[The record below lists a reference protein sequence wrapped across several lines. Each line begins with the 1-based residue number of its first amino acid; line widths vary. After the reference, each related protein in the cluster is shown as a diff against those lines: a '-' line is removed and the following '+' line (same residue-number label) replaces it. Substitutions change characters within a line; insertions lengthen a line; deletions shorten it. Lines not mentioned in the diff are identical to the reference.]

1 MEGNLKKMKVN
12 WNQDN
17 IDYALKLGNTS
28 ILMNE
33 HIGKYIK
40 ISFAGQINCVVC
52 GRLTKKA
59 FGQGF
64 CYPCFTKSAENS
76 DCIVRPELCRG
87 HLGEGR
93 DVEWEKENHVQPH
106 IVYLANSSGLKVGVT
121 RSTQI
126 PTRWIDQGARSAI
139 ILAETEN
146 RYLAGAIEVALKEHF
161 ADKTDWRKML
171 KNDISEIDLL
181 KEKEEAEYLLPI
193 HLSGYFSDNNTLYNF
208 NFPVKKYPQKINS
221 LGLDKHPIVEGEFNG
236 IKGQYLFIGDSGVI
250 NIRNHSGYFVE
261 IEFN

>member
-1 MEGNLKKMKVN
+1 MEGNLKKMKVICDQN
-12 WNQDN
+12 SIN
-17 IDYALKLGNTS
+17 YTLKLGEST

-33 HIGKYIK
+33 QIGKN
-40 ISFAGQINCVVC
+40 FRLLFTGQINCIVC

-76 DCIVRPELCRG
+76 ECIIRPELCRG

-106 IVYLANSSGLKVGVT
+106 VVYLANSSGLKVGVT

-126 PTRWIDQGARSAI
+126 PTRWIDQGASSAI

-146 RYLAGAIEVALKEHF
+146 RYLAGIIEVALKEHF

-171 KNDISEIDLL
+171 KNEIVGIDLL
-181 KEKEEAEYLLPI
+181 KEKEEAEFLLPI
-193 HLSGYFSDNNTLYNF
+193 HLSGYFSSDNTLHTF
-208 NFPVKKYPQKINS
+208 NFPVLKYPQKVNS
-221 LGLDKHPIVEGEFNG
+221 IGLDKYPLVEGVFNG
-236 IKGQYLFIGDSGVI
+236 IKGQYLYIGESGVF
-250 NIRNHSGYFVE
+250 NIRNHSGYFVN
-261 IEFN
+261 IEFS